1 MSLANTVQSS
11 LHWFVPIWYKE
22 GMKLSDYIRERGL
35 TLTAFGQQIGVTH
48 ATVHRY
54 ISQGRIPEPDVMREI
69 IKVTGGVV
77 TANDFFDEAPA
88 A

>member
-1 MSLANTVQSS
+1 
-11 LHWFVPIWYKE
+11 
-22 GMKLSDYIRERGL
+22 MKLSDYIRERGL

-54 ISQGRIPEPDVMREI
+54 IHRNRVPEPEVMQKI
-69 IKVTGGVV
+69 IHATGGAVS
-77 TANDFFDEAPA
+77 ANDFFDQAPA